1 VPAARGGGA
10 ADVTSELV
18 LLIMFAGLVALI
30 LTGLPLAFVLG
41 ALAMVFTLLLW
52 GSNAL
57 VITVLQ
63 TFDTM
68 TSEVLLAIPLYVLMA
83 ALLQRSGII
92 ESLYRA
98 MELWFSRVS
107 GGLAVGTV
115 VICTIM
121 AAMTGIVG
129 AAVAAMGIL
138 ALPSMLRRGY
148 DARLALGTIC
158 AGGTLGI
165 LIPPSVIT
173 IVYAVTAQI
182 SVGQMFIGGIVPG
195 LLLASLYIGYIVV
208 RTLLDPRLAPVG
220 EDVAEA
226 ALAERLAALS
236 ALVLPTFIIVAVL
249 GSIYFG
255 IATPTEAAAVGV
267 FGALVSAALER
278 RLDADMFARAV
289 WDAARVS
296 AMILWITI
304 GAKAFVAIFTGTGG
318 ADFLLGFIEGL
329 DANRYV
335 VLAAMMLV
343 LIFLGMFLD
352 EIGIILLCVPVFLPV
367 IEFLEFDLLWF
378 GIIFLISAQMAY
390 ITPPFGYT
398 LFYLKGVVPPS
409 IGMMTIYKAIVPFFF
424 LQVLGLLIAV
434 VFPDLV
440 LWLPRQMTGG

>member
-1 VPAARGGGA
+1 M
-10 ADVTSELV
+10 TSEATLLV
-18 LLIMFAGLVALI
+18 MFLGLLALI
-30 LTGLPLAFVLG
+30 LTGLPLAFALG
-41 ALAMVFTLLLW
+41 ALAMLFTLLLW
-52 GSNAL
+52 GPNAL

-63 TFDTM
+63 TYDTM
-68 TSEVLLAIPLYVLMA
+68 SSEVLLAIPLYVFMA

-98 MELWFSRVS
+98 MELWFSRLS

-148 DARLALGTIC
+148 DRRLSLGTIC

-195 LLLASLYIGYIVV
+195 LLLASLYIGYIVI
-208 RTLLDPRLAPVG
+208 RTLIQPELAPVG
-220 EDVAEA
+220 EA
-226 ALAERLAALS
+226 AQRVDWGERVRALG
-236 ALVLPTFIIVAVL
+236 ALVLPLLIIIGVL

-278 RLDADMFARAV
+278 RLDADMLGRSV
-289 WDAARVS
+289 WDSARVS

-318 ADFLLGFIEGL
+318 ADFLLSFIQEL
-329 DANRYV
+329 DADRYV
-335 VLAAMMLV
+335 VLAAMMLILV
-343 LIFLGMFLD
+343 FLGMFLD

-367 IEFLEFDLLWF
+367 IEFLGFDLLWF
-378 GIIFLISAQMAY
+378 GIVFLISAQMAY

-398 LFYLKGVVPPS
+398 LFYLKGVVPPD
-409 IGMMTIYKAIVPFFF
+409 IGMMTIYRAIIPFFI
-424 LQVLGLLIAV
+424 LQVVGLLIAV
-434 VFPDLV
+434 LFPELV
-440 LWLPRQMTGG
+440 LWLPRQMIGG